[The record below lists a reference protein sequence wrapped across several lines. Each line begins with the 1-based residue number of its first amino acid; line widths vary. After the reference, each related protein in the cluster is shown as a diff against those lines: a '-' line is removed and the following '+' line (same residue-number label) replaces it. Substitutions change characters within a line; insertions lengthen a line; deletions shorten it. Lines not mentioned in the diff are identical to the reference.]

1 MNKIKQFFKNIFC
14 SKDKKIYNKMYKS
27 HRKELIKHAKN
38 TKEWDWSYLQDSVLM
53 QIKHM
58 YEYYKNG
65 NNVWQSD
72 ESRLEIVEQL
82 KEVLDI
88 FDEIEKLDNCDTYY
102 DYRKQT
108 SYYIISDTKKLD
120 VKEYYKYEDELYIKL
135 YSTIG
140 KYIRYWWD

>member
-1 MNKIKQFFKNIFC
+1 
-14 SKDKKIYNKMYKS
+14 
-27 HRKELIKHAKN
+27 
-38 TKEWDWSYLQDSVLM
+38 
-53 QIKHM
+53 M

>member
-1 MNKIKQFFKNIFC
+1 MHKR
-14 SKDKKIYNKMYKS
+14 

-38 TKEWDWSYLQDSVLM
+38 TKEWDWCYLQDSVLM

-58 YEYYKNG
+58 YEYYNNG
-65 NNVWQSD
+65 HNVWQSD

-88 FDEIEKLDNCDTYY
+88 FDEIEKLYDCDFYY
-102 DYRKQT
+102 DYQKQT
-108 SYYIISDTKKLD
+108 LYYIISDTKKSD
-120 VKEYYKYEDELYIKL
+120 ANEYYKYEQELYLKL